1 MDRVFSVDEC
11 TKDDIITP
19 WMYAYSGF
27 DNEWI
32 DKSDTQ
38 NDSWRTKQSVIW
50 FSSGKLFQV

>member
-11 TKDDIITP
+11 KRNDLITP
-19 WMYAYSGF
+19 SMHAYSGF

-38 NDSWRTKQSVIW
+38 TDN
-50 FSSGKLFQV
+50 